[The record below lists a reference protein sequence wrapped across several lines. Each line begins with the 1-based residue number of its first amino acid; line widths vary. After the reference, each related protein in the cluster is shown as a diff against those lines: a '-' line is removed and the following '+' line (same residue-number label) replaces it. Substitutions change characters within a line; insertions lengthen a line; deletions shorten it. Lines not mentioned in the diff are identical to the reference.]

1 MTLSDKIEYSV
12 ALIKKTEPLA
22 LRYCGEG
29 FYLAFSGG
37 KDSQVIHE
45 LTRMAGVR
53 FRSHMSLTSIDPPQL
68 VRFIRKHYPDV
79 ELLRPK
85 ESIYRLI
92 ERKSLPTCRHR
103 WCCDKLKEQA
113 GAGTVTILG
122 VRREESVKRKKRN
135 ELEVSGRKYSGNFDQ
150 FSEHQETMIG
160 CVKGKDKIMLS
171 PILDWTEKDVW
182 KFLSQ
187 RNLPH
192 CELYDMGYKRIG
204 CIMCPMS
211 NKASIK
217 RDREMF
223 PGVEK
228 AYKRAIGKYLEV
240 HPGAFENL
248 NRDPE
253 MIFKWWVS
261 KKSVKR
267 FVADEITQT
276 KIDFKN

>member
-12 ALIKKTEPLA
+12 ALIKKAAPLA
-22 LRYCGEG
+22 LSYNEEG

-45 LTRMAGVR
+45 LVRMAGVR
-53 FRSHMSLTSIDPPQL
+53 FRSHMNLTSIDPPQL

-79 ELLRPK
+79 ELHRPR

-92 ERKSLPTCRHR
+92 ERKSLPTRRQR

-122 VRREESVKRKKRN
+122 IRREESVMRKKRN
-135 ELEVSGRKYSGNFDQ
+135 EIEVSGHKYSGNFDQ
-150 FSEHQETMIG
+150 FSEHEETMIG

-228 AYKRAIGKYLEV
+228 AYKRAIGKFLES

-267 FVADEITQT
+267 FVADEITQM